1 MWLRVDGFKEL
12 LKGWWQGM
20 IFSGSFSFV
29 LAGKLKALK
38 AILKTWNREVFG
50 RVEVKKSEALSR
62 VTYWDEKENDF
73 LLSVEETEARNLAR
87 EDYKYWSL
95 LEEVSWRQKS
105 RELWLKEGDKN
116 TSFFHRMA
124 NSHRRRNC
132 IKKVRVNGNWVEDED
147 SIKREVVASFQC
159 SLSDPGG
166 WRPCLSGLNFK
177 DLGRDAADSLEVP
190 FTIEEVFAALSDLNG
205 DKAPGPDGFPIAF
218 WLFSSDFVKEEVMG
232 FFKDFFE
239 HNKFVRNLNST
250 FLVLIPKKE
259 NAVDINDFRPI
270 SLVCGLYKVL
280 AKVLANRL
288 KRVVGQVVS
297 TAQNAFVEGRQ
308 ILDAVLIANEA
319 VDAVLKR
326 KEKGLICKLDI
337 EKAFDHL
344 QWNFLLGVM
353 EKMGFGRKWLNWIK
367 WCIST
372 TTFSVLVNGTPSG
385 FFRSSWG
392 LR

>member
-1 MWLRVDGFKEL
+1 M
-12 LKGWWQGM
+12 
-20 IFSGSFSFV
+20 
-29 LAGKLKALK
+29 
-38 AILKTWNREVFG
+38 FG

-73 LLSVEETEARNLAR
+73 LLTVEETEARNLAR
-87 EDYKYWSL
+87 EDYKYWYL

-116 TSFFHRMA
+116 TCFFHRMA

-132 IKKVRVNGNWVEDED
+132 IRKVRVNGNWFEDEA
-147 SIKREVVASFQC
+147 SIKREVAASFQC

-166 WRPCLSGLNFK
+166 WRPCLFDLNFK
-177 DLGRDAADSLEVP
+177 ELERDAVDSLEVP
-190 FTIEEVFAALSDLNG
+190 FTVHEVFAALSDLNG

-218 WLFSSDFVKEEVMG
+218 WLFSWDFVTEEVMG

-259 NAVDINDFRPI
+259 NAVDIKDFRPI
-270 SLVCGLYKVL
+270 SLVGGLYKVL
-280 AKVLANRL
+280 AKVLANML

-319 VDAVLKR
+319 VDALLKR
-326 KEKGLICKLDI
+326 KEKTNEVLSWW
-337 EKAFDHL
+337 
-344 QWNFLLGVM
+344 Q
-353 EKMGFGRKWLNWIK
+353 GRGIPR
-367 WCIST
+367 
-372 TTFSVLVNGTPSG
+372 G
-385 FFRSSWG
+385 RS
-392 LR
+392 RVRA

>member
-29 LAGKLKALK
+29 LAEKLKALK

-105 RELWLKEGDKN
+105 RELWLKEGDKI

-147 SIKREVVASFQC
+147 SIKREVAASF
-159 SLSDPGG
+159 
-166 WRPCLSGLNFK
+166 
-177 DLGRDAADSLEVP
+177 
-190 FTIEEVFAALSDLNG
+190 
-205 DKAPGPDGFPIAF
+205 
-218 WLFSSDFVKEEVMG
+218 
-232 FFKDFFE
+232 
-239 HNKFVRNLNST
+239 
-250 FLVLIPKKE
+250 
-259 NAVDINDFRPI
+259 
-270 SLVCGLYKVL
+270 
-280 AKVLANRL
+280 
-288 KRVVGQVVS
+288 
-297 TAQNAFVEGRQ
+297 
-308 ILDAVLIANEA
+308 
-319 VDAVLKR
+319 
-326 KEKGLICKLDI
+326 
-337 EKAFDHL
+337 
-344 QWNFLLGVM
+344 
-353 EKMGFGRKWLNWIK
+353 
-367 WCIST
+367 
-372 TTFSVLVNGTPSG
+372 
-385 FFRSSWG
+385 
-392 LR
+392 